1 MACNRVPYT
10 TTMLIKESVLRLT
23 VFVLIITSLLTAC
36 GSGESNVTS
45 GNRDGILHWGNGAEP
60 QELDPHIVTG
70 VPEHHIIVALLEG
83 LVSKDPYTLNPT
95 PAVAKSWDISEDGTI
110 YTFYLRDTARWSNGD
125 PLTAEDF
132 VWSWRRALLPSLG
145 NLYSYMYFPIKNA
158 EGFAR
163 GTISDF
169 SHVGVKAIDAHTLQ
183 VTLNYPTPYFLQ
195 LLDHYS
201 MFPVHRATIE
211 KFGDAGDR
219 GTLWTRAG
227 NFVGNGPFTLKQ
239 WDLNKVIVVEKNSQ
253 YWDASTVKLNG
264 IYFYPTE
271 NPNTEERMFRATQLH
286 RTSTIP
292 VEKIA
297 VYQREK
303 PEQIH
308 LSPYLGTYFYR
319 LNTHLEQFKDVRVR
333 KALALTI
340 DRDSIVKHV
349 TKGGQLPAYAITP
362 PDTLGYTAQSDLS
375 YDPETARQLLADAG
389 YPNGEGFPPVE
400 ILYNTHE
407 QHRKIAV
414 AIQQMWKKELNI
426 DLTLHNQDWKVFL
439 DSVAT
444 GNYQIGRASWIGDYI
459 DPNSFLDMW
468 IKDGGNNRTG
478 WYNPQYDNLVL
489 KVAPAAKTP
498 QKRYEAFLQAEK
510 LLIDEVP
517 IIPIYTYVSMHLQHP
532 SVKGMPGNIM
542 DYVSYK
548 GVSLQDEMSVTEN
561 GH

>member
-1 MACNRVPYT
+1 
-10 TTMLIKESVLRLT
+10 MLSKKSMLRLSFGLSIIVSVLA
-23 VFVLIITSLLTAC
+23 AC
-36 GSGESNVTS
+36 GGGESNVSS

-83 LVSKDPYTLNPT
+83 LVSKDPDTLEPT
-95 PAVAKSWDISEDGTI
+95 PAVAKSWDISDDGTV

-125 PLTAEDF
+125 PITAEDF
-132 VWSWRRALLPSLG
+132 IWSWRRALLPSLG

-158 EGFAR
+158 EDFAR

-169 SHVGVKAIDAHTLQ
+169 SKVGAKAIDTHTLQ
-183 VTLNYPTPYFLQ
+183 VTLDYPTPYFLQ

-211 KFGDAGDR
+211 KFGAAGDR

-227 NFVGNGPFTLKQ
+227 NFVGNGAFTLKQ
-239 WDLNKVIVVEKNSQ
+239 WDLNKVIVVEKNPQ
-253 YWDASTVKLNG
+253 YWDANTVKLNG

-286 RTSTIP
+286 RTSTVP

-303 PEQIH
+303 PEQLH

-319 LNTHLEQFKDVRVR
+319 FNTRLEQFKDVRVR

-400 ILYNTHE
+400 ILYNTQE

-426 DLTLHNQDWKVFL
+426 DLTLYNQDWKVFL

-444 GNYQIGRASWIGDYI
+444 GNYQIGRASWIGDYV

-478 WYNPQYDNLVL
+478 WHDPQYDKLVME
-489 KVAPAAKTP
+489 VAPAAKTQ

-510 LLIDEVP
+510 ILMDAVP

-532 SVKGMPGNIM
+532 SVKGMPDNIL

-548 GVSLQDEMSVTEN
+548 GVSLHDEETIAEN
-561 GH
+561 EH